1 MVNKMKKKIKKIQQE
16 INNYQNEGLSTTSL
30 ELDLSILE
38 KRYQPKVEGYQRVEL
53 ARNVTRPTSLEF
65 INEIFDG
72 FVEMHGDR
80 LFGDDKS
87 IIGGV
92 AFLKNMPVTVI
103 GVQKGK
109 DATENIKYNFGMP
122 HPEGYRKALRLM
134 KQANKFKRPIITLI
148 NTPGAYPGLEA
159 EKRGQNLAIAQNL
172 VGMMELEVPVIS
184 IIIGEGGSG
193 GALALGVGN
202 QVWMLENSIY
212 SILSPE
218 GFASILYKDAS
229 KASEVVPLMKITSD
243 VLLEMSIIDH
253 VISETENGINEGFSE
268 ICVDIRESLYKE
280 ISHMKHQKPAQI
292 KKQRYNRFRDFV

>member
-1 MVNKMKKKIKKIQQE
+1 MNNMKKKIKKIQQD
-16 INNYQNEGLSTTSL
+16 IINYQSEGLSTKSL
-30 ELDLSILE
+30 QLDLSILE
-38 KRYQPKVEGYQRVEL
+38 KRYHPQVEGYDRVEL
-53 ARNVTRPTSLEF
+53 ARNINRPTSLEF
-65 INEIFDG
+65 INKIFDS
-72 FVEMHGDR
+72 FIELHGDR
-80 LFGDDKS
+80 LYGDDNA
-87 IIGGV
+87 IIGGIG
-92 AFLKNMPVTVI
+92 FLNEMPVTII

-109 DATENIKYNFGMP
+109 DANENIKYNFGMP

-159 EKRGQNLAIAQNL
+159 EMRGQNIAIAQNL
-172 VGMMELEVPVIS
+172 VGMMELEVPFIS

-193 GALALGVGN
+193 GALALGVAN

-229 KASEVVPLMKITSD
+229 KASEVVPIMKITSD

-253 VISETENGINEGFSE
+253 VVSESEHGINEGFDE
-268 ICVDIRESLYKE
+268 VCLDIKDSLYKE
-280 ISHMKHQKPAQI
+280 ISIMKNQKPAQI

>member
-1 MVNKMKKKIKKIQQE
+1 MKKKIKKIQQD
-16 INNYQNEGLSTTSL
+16 IINYQKEELSTSSL
-30 ELDLSILE
+30 ELDLAIFE
-38 KRYQPKVEGYQRVEL
+38 NKYQPQVEDYQRVEI
-53 ARNVTRPTSLEF
+53 ARDVKRPTSLEF
-65 INEIFDG
+65 INKIFDN
-72 FVEMHGDR
+72 FIEIHGDR
-80 LFGDDKS
+80 LYGDDQS
-87 IIGGV
+87 IIGGI
-92 AFLKNMPVTVI
+92 AFLNELPVTVI

-109 DATENIKYNFGMP
+109 DANENIKYNFGMP

-159 EKRGQNLAIAQNL
+159 EQRGQNLAIAQNL
-172 VGMMELEVPVIS
+172 VGMMELEVPVIA

-229 KASEVVPLMKITSD
+229 KAREVVSIMKITSD
-243 VLLEMSIIDH
+243 KLLEMGIIDH
-253 VISETENGINEGFSE
+253 VISETSQGINEGFDE
-268 ICVDIRESLYKE
+268 VAQDLKDSLYHE
-280 ISHMKHQKPAQI
+280 INLMRNIKPAQL
-292 KKQRYNRFRDFV
+292 KKQRYNRFRDFI

>member
-1 MVNKMKKKIKKIQQE
+1 MVNKMKKKIRKIQQD
-16 INNYQNEGLSTTSL
+16 IINYQSEDLNTASL
-30 ELDLSILE
+30 ELDLAILE
-38 KRYQPKVEGYQRVEL
+38 QRYQPQVEDYQRVEL
-53 ARNVTRPTSLEF
+53 ARDVNRPTALEF
-65 INEIFDG
+65 IDKIFDD
-72 FVEMHGDR
+72 FIEIHGDR
-80 LFGDDKS
+80 LYGDDKS
-87 IIGGV
+87 IIGGI
-92 AFLKNMPVTVI
+92 AFLKGLPVTVI

-109 DATENIKYNFGMP
+109 DANENIKYNFGMP

-172 VGMMELEVPVIS
+172 VGMMELDVPVIA

-229 KASEVVPLMKITSD
+229 KASEVVSIMKITSD
-243 VLLEMSIIDH
+243 KLLEMGIIDH
-253 VISETENGINEGFSE
+253 VISETKQGINMGFDEVCS
-268 ICVDIRESLYKE
+268 DLKDSLYRE
-280 ISHMKHQKPAQI
+280 ITIMNHQRPAQI
-292 KKQRYNRFRDFV
+292 KKQRYNRFRDFI

>member
-1 MVNKMKKKIKKIQQE
+1 MNKMKKKIRKIQQD
-16 INNYQNEGLSTTSL
+16 IINYQSEDLNTASL
-30 ELDLSILE
+30 ELDLAILE
-38 KRYQPKVEGYQRVEL
+38 QRYQPQVEDYQRVEL
-53 ARNVTRPTSLEF
+53 ARDVNRPTALEF
-65 INEIFDG
+65 IDKIFDD
-72 FVEMHGDR
+72 FIEIHGDR
-80 LFGDDKS
+80 LYGDDKS
-87 IIGGV
+87 IIGGI
-92 AFLKNMPVTVI
+92 AFLKGLPVTVI

-109 DATENIKYNFGMP
+109 DANENIKYNFGMP

-172 VGMMELEVPVIS
+172 VGMMELDVPVIA

-229 KASEVVPLMKITSD
+229 KASEVVSIMKITSD
-243 VLLEMSIIDH
+243 KLLEMGIIDH
-253 VISETENGINEGFSE
+253 VISETKQGINMGFDEVCS
-268 ICVDIRESLYKE
+268 DLKDSLYRE
-280 ISHMKHQKPAQI
+280 ITIMNHQRPAQI
-292 KKQRYNRFRDFV
+292 KKQRYNRFRDFI